1 VLGRGT
7 HAAEPVCDGIW
18 GDWGSMGAATSSSIC
33 SRVMPAHAHG
43 QARVRWCTA
52 PSGAGLGQPRAA
64 AGGTCACVTS
74 LCPHAH
80 ASHMDGT
87 RCGRAGREKAG
98 KPNSSWVAWG
108 VSSITGFLSHV
119 GGGYARCSAPSTP
132 TDADIRQL
140 HRLLSMDPGSA
151 GACMQACGRVCSHIP
166 LRISMS
172 CTARARWPGPLH

>member
-1 VLGRGT
+1 M
-7 HAAEPVCDGIW
+7 AA
-18 GDWGSMGAATSSSIC
+18 
-33 SRVMPAHAHG
+33 
-43 QARVRWCTA
+43 
-52 PSGAGLGQPRAA
+52 
-64 AGGTCACVTS
+64 

-80 ASHMDGT
+80 ASRMDGM

-151 GACMQACGRVCSHIP
+151 GPCMQACGRVCLLDP
-166 LRISMS
+166 LQSS
-172 CTARARWPGPLH
+172 TSSTALARTAASLAQPAPLTRCSGPRQGRALG